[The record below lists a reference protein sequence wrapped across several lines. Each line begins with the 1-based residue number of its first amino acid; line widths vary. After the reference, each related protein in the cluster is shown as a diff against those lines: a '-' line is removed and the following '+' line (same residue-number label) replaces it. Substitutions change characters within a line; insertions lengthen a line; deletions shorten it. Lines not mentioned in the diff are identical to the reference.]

1 MAKQTRP
8 EPSSAR
14 VYLANL
20 GKVALC
26 AAAGVLLSLQVLAH
40 PQDRLVARLVSGHK
54 ILALLGQHVAIVG
67 ISSALAVLL
76 GVPAGILLTRTRLRA
91 WAPRVVAVVN
101 VGQTVPSLAV
111 IALSVG
117 ILGIGARTAIIA
129 MWIYSLL
136 PILNNTLAGL
146 REVDPQL
153 IEAANGMGMRPRRVL
168 LRVELPLALPM
179 ILAGIRTAVTINIGS
194 AILAAFVGGGG
205 LGNLIIAGNNISR
218 TQVLVLGAGLP
229 VLMALAA
236 DAFFE
241 MLEHRTRFL

>member
-1 MAKQTRP
+1 MMAS
-8 EPSSAR
+8 ESR
-14 VYLANL
+14 VYLGNL
-20 GKVALC
+20 GKIALC
-26 AAAGVLLSLQVLAH
+26 AAIGFLLSLQVVLH
-40 PQDRLVARLVSGHK
+40 PQDRLVARLVSSHK
-54 ILALLGQHVAIVG
+54 VLALLGQHLTIVG
-67 ISSALAVLL
+67 ISSALAILL
-76 GVPAGILLTRTRLRA
+76 GVPAGVLLTRRRLRP
-91 WAPRVVAVVN
+91 WAPRAVALAN
-101 VGQTVPSLAV
+101 IGQTVPSLAV

-117 ILGIGARTAIIA
+117 LLGIGARTAIIA

-136 PILNNTLAGL
+136 PILTNTLVGL

-218 TQVLVLGAGLP
+218 IQVLVLGAGLP

-236 DAFFE
+236 DAVFE
-241 MLEHRTRFL
+241 MIEFRTRVH